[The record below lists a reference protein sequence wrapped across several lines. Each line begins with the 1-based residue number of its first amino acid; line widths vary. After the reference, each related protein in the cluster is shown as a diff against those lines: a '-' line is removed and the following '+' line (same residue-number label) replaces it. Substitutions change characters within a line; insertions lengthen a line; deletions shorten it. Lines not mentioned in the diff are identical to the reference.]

1 MMGVITSR
9 RRKRLTGPEDENAKP
24 LPEGPPGYPLLGH
37 LHLFRGRAV
46 PNVFQMINDWAKDYG
61 KIYPLK
67 FGPKTMYILNG
78 YDCIDEVFNHPDV
91 DGRSQSHTFA
101 AALGEGKGP
110 ASASGK
116 SWSCQRHYAIG
127 FFKKASEYL
136 DQAVADETKIIVQK
150 LTDQSQDSIDI
161 QRDLYRPA
169 LYNILTKITFGKRL
183 DYSSEDFKVLVEAM
197 DTVFTQH
204 GPATLY
210 YSLNLPFGS
219 PAEIKRK
226 LSGFKVKCQTEID
239 NVLGKS
245 SPTYEDRNRLPY
257 LQATVAEC
265 ARLANVTPLGV
276 PRVATKDVSFQGYR
290 FPTGT
295 TFMSN
300 LHSIMMDP
308 EIFPEP
314 EKLKPERF
322 LDAEGN
328 YHRPKEY
335 TPLGMGM
342 RSCIGEQLAW
352 RELFVITCSVLQK
365 FTLKT
370 PDGHETPSVTT
381 GTTGVARSPL
391 PFRVR
396 VTER

>member
-1 MMGVITSR
+1 M
-9 RRKRLTGPEDENAKP
+9 
-24 LPEGPPGYPLLGH
+24 
-37 LHLFRGRAV
+37 
-46 PNVFQMINDWAKDYG
+46 
-61 KIYPLK
+61 
-67 FGPKTMYILNG
+67 
-78 YDCIDEVFNHPDV
+78 
-91 DGRSQSHTFA
+91 
-101 AALGEGKGP
+101 
-110 ASASGK
+110 
-116 SWSCQRHYAIG
+116 
-127 FFKKASEYL
+127 
-136 DQAVADETKIIVQK
+136 QK

-226 LSGFKVKCQTEID
+226 LSGFKVLINKLIKERKHYLANESATPSCYIDGYLLMQQNNNESLGHHHFTDDNLVMAAFEMFLGGTNVPKNLLSSVLVYLINNPKVQVKCQTEID

-300 LHSIMMDP
+300 LNSIMMDP

-322 LDAEGN
+322 LDAEGK

-335 TPLGMGM
+335 TPLGMGKKM
-342 RSCIGEQLAW
+342 LSFL
-352 RELFVITCSVLQK
+352 
-365 FTLKT
+365 
-370 PDGHETPSVTT
+370 
-381 GTTGVARSPL
+381 
-391 PFRVR
+391 
-396 VTER
+396 